1 MIARNVN
8 WCSSSGACGSTGNG
22 LDLLCCLVKRTDSW
36 VVLRTSLPR
45 PQLKW
50 RCYICRPHRPALGR
64 RHEIPG
70 VRGERYAL
78 QASPP
83 ADDKTLAA
91 GSIQANNSVKSISPV
106 RRQGSTH

>member
-22 LDLLCCLVKRTDSW
+22 LDLFYCLVKRTDS
-36 VVLRTSLPR
+36 LIASHTSLPR

-50 RCYICRPHRPALGR
+50 RCYICRPRRPALGH
-64 RHEIPG
+64 RHEIPD

-83 ADDKTLAA
+83 ADDTTLVA
-91 GSIQANNSVKSISPV
+91 GLIQANDSV
-106 RRQGSTH
+106 